1 MKAYMFDTESGLYE
15 GEAFEDESLIKYV
28 DGLTTITPPEHDS
41 GMVPIFNQNHQV
53 WSIVPISEAKALLS
67 LTSRLTGGTS

>member
-28 DGLTTITPPEHDS
+28 DGLTTITPPEHDK
-41 GMVPIFNQNHQV
+41 GMVPVFNQNHQV
-53 WSIVPISEAKALLS
+53 WSLIPISAAKI
-67 LTSRLTGGTS
+67 RLGLAS